1 MFRRGERTMAD
12 AAQDLSE
19 TPDHVSV
26 SPHTNGFAA
35 EISGISLANGVSD
48 AEFAVIHQAFLD
60 HKVLVFRDQPLEDR
74 PHQAFAARFGALD
87 GHINKSTRQKN
98 MPNVQVFSNVKSDGK
113 TTGVH
118 PEKGTLVWHTDKSY
132 TATPS
137 LTTVLRSPAI
147 AKEGGDTLFAD
158 TTRAYEALPEDT
170 KKRVA
175 NQRAIHDW
183 ARSRLKSGERPAT
196 DEEMAAAPPVD
207 HPIIRTHPE
216 TGSKAIYVGNHS
228 SHIVGMPVPEGA
240 ALLAELEK
248 HATQPQFIYRHK
260 WQVNDVIMWDNR
272 CTMHCVEPYD
282 AAKEKRAVHRVV
294 VKGDK
299 PV

>member
-1 MFRRGERTMAD
+1 MAD
-12 AAQDLSE
+12 AAAHFSD
-19 TPDHVSV
+19 TAKNVV
-26 SPHTNGFAA
+26 ISPHANGFGA
-35 EISGISLANGVSD
+35 EITGISLADGVSD
-48 AEFAVIHQAFLD
+48 AEFTVIHQAFLD
-60 HKVLVFRDQPLEDR
+60 HKVLVFRDQPLEDA
-74 PHQAFAARFGALD
+74 PHQAFASRFGELD

-98 MPNVQVFSNVKSDGK
+98 MPNVQVFSNVTADGK

-147 AKEGGDTLFAD
+147 ASKGGDTLFAD
-158 TTRAYEALPEDT
+158 TARAYESLDEAT
-170 KKRVA
+170 KSQVA
-175 NQRAIHDW
+175 SLRAIHDW
-183 ARSRLKSGERPAT
+183 GRSRLKSGERPAT
-196 DEEMAAAPPVD
+196 DEEMTAAPPVD

-216 TGSKAIYVGNHS
+216 TGAKAIYVGNHS
-228 SHIVGMPVPEGA
+228 SHVVGMDVAEGA
-240 ALLAELEK
+240 ALLAELEA
-248 HATQPQFIYRHK
+248 HATQPHFIYRHK

>member
-1 MFRRGERTMAD
+1 MAD
-12 AAQDLSE
+12 AAAAQVSD
-19 TPDHVSV
+19 TADHVTV
-26 SPHTNGFAA
+26 SPHANGFAA
-35 EISGISLANGVSD
+35 EVSGVRLADGISD
-48 AEFAVIHQAFLD
+48 TEFAVIRRAFLD
-60 HKVLVFRDQPLEDR
+60 HKVLMFRDQPLEDA

-98 MPNVQVFSNVKSDGK
+98 MPNVQVFSNVTADGK

-147 AKEGGDTLFAD
+147 ASEGGDTLFAD
-158 TTRAYEALPEDT
+158 TARAYDALAEET
-170 KKRVA
+170 QSRVA
-175 NQRAIHDW
+175 GLRAIHDW
-183 ARSRLKSGERPAT
+183 NRSRLKSGERPAT
-196 DEEMAAAPPVD
+196 EEEMAAAPPVD
-207 HPIIRTHPE
+207 HPVIRTHPE
-216 TGSKAIYVGNHS
+216 TGAKAIYVGNHS
-228 SHIVGMPVPEGA
+228 SHVVGMPVPEGE
-240 ALLAELEK
+240 ALLAELEA
-248 HATQPQFIYRHK
+248 HATQPEFIYRHK
-260 WQVNDVIMWDNR
+260 WRVNDVLMWDNR

>member
-1 MFRRGERTMAD
+1 MAD
-12 AAQDLSE
+12 AAATLSE
-19 TPDHVSV
+19 TAEHVTV
-26 SPHTNGFAA
+26 SPHANGFAA
-35 EISGISLANGVSD
+35 EIGGINLSQGVSG

-60 HKVLVFRDQPLEDR
+60 HKVLVFRNQPLEDA
-74 PHQAFAARFGALD
+74 PHQAFAARFGTLD

-98 MPNVQVFSNVKSDGK
+98 MPNVQIFSNVKSDGK

-158 TTRAYEALPEDT
+158 TARAYDALPEAT
-170 KKRVA
+170 KTRIGSL
-175 NQRAIHDW
+175 RAVHDW
-183 ARSRLKSGERPAT
+183 ARSRIKSGERPAT
-196 DEEMAAAPPVD
+196 EEEMTAAPPVD
-207 HPIIRTHPE
+207 HPVARTHPE
-216 TGSKAIYVGNHS
+216 TGRKAIYVGNHS
-228 SHIVGMPVPEGA
+228 SHVVGMPAPEGA
-240 ALLAELEK
+240 ALLAELEA
-248 HATQPQFIYRHK
+248 HATQQQFIYRHK
-260 WQVNDVIMWDNR
+260 WQVNDVLMWDNR